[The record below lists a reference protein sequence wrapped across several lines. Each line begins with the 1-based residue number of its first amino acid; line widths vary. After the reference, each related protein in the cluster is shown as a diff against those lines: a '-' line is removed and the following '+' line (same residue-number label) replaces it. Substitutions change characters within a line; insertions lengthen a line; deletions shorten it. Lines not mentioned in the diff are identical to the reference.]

1 LPKQLWFHWTRRL
14 SEQLDH
20 PFHSPIGQRLSLLDQ
35 LLEQLCVGAT
45 LRRGVLDQRSSL
57 VLSKTL
63 IETFEQGYPWPN
75 AKGTPEELVAA
86 SKFVPVFIA
95 GP

>member
-1 LPKQLWFHWTRRL
+1 VRGPHFCQNSFWFYWTRRL

-20 PFHSPIGQRLSLLDQ
+20 PFHSPIGQRLPLLDP
-35 LLEQLCVGAT
+35 LLEQLCVGGT

-63 IETFEQGYPWPN
+63 IETFEQRYPWLN

-86 SKFVPVFIA
+86 S
-95 GP
+95 